1 MKPNPRA
8 IRIDKNRIRS
18 LAQELTEVLKRFVA
32 RRTAPLDDRVISSGF
47 VYWSLNVRKQE
58 VPSRIVLAARPSS
71 SHEMFTGGAKGTHT
85 PTGEPVVVVWVN
97 GSIPADKI
105 HDSCSRF
112 PGVVEKYI
120 YRILIH
126 ELTHVA
132 DIVPESAG
140 REEQEV
146 YEDLAAYYNSPHEVR
161 AYLQEVLDEVASHIH
176 QFEKLRRV
184 LGTTLAVSSTL
195 GLSRAWADIE
205 PYLNETNKRRFYRA
219 VAQLAREH
227 TP

>member
-8 IRIDKNRIRS
+8 IRIDKSRVRL
-18 LAQELTEVLKRFVA
+18 LATHLTLELERFVA
-32 RRTAPLDDRVISSGF
+32 RRTAPLDQRVIASDF
-47 VYWSLNVRKQE
+47 VYQLPNVRGHD
-58 VPSRIVLAARPSS
+58 VSARIVLAARPSS
-71 SHEMFTGGAKGTHT
+71 SHEMFTGGAKGTHK

-105 HDSCSRF
+105 YDSCSRF

-146 YEDLAAYYNSPHEVR
+146 YEDLVAYYNAPHEVR

-219 VAQLAREH
+219 VTQLARERVS
-227 TP
+227 